1 MVTLYIG
8 LATFFRG
15 TDFTLHDTVYGRDIR
30 IEQDCFTGKAS
41 SESKGVRIKYASVDS
56 LVQ

>member
-8 LATFFRG
+8 FAAFFRG
-15 TDFTLHDTVYGRDIR
+15 TDFTLHDTVYERDIR

-41 SESKGVRIKYASVDS
+41 SKSKGVRIK
-56 LVQ
+56 

>member
-8 LATFFRG
+8 FATFFRS
-15 TDFTLHDTVYGRDIR
+15 TDFALHDTEYERDIR

-41 SESKGVRIKYASVDS
+41 SESKGVRIKYASDDF
-56 LVQ
+56 LIQ

>member
-8 LATFFRG
+8 FATFFRG
-15 TDFTLHDTVYGRDIR
+15 IDFTLHNTVYERDIR
-30 IEQDCFTGKAS
+30 IEHDCFTGKAS
-41 SESKGVRIKYASVDS
+41 SESKGVRIKYASADS

>member
-1 MVTLYIG
+1 MVTLYIAF
-8 LATFFRG
+8 ATFFRG
-15 TDFTLHDTVYGRDIR
+15 TDFTLHDTVYERDIK

-41 SESKGVRIKYASVDS
+41 SEGKGVRIKYASADS